1 MSMIKETQYRKLIS
15 VYNRTREITMSSL
28 KAGVDRKTG
37 SKHIKGGKSP
47 LERRRP
53 HGWRTRPDP
62 FADVEGEVEG
72 MLGNAYDLE
81 PLTIF
86 RHLQEKY
93 PGRFQD
99 GQLRT
104 MERRVREWKMRNGS
118 GKAVSI
124 PQVHVPGRLMELDW
138 TNMNEL
144 EVGICGVPFRHLLC
158 HAVMTY
164 SNWEWAEIASGE
176 SFSSL
181 RKGFQSAVFRLGAVP
196 EILQTDNSSAATHQ
210 GGKGVEGREFNHEY
224 ATFLEHYGVRPR
236 CINVN
241 SPDENGDIEA
251 ANGHL
256 KRRIG
261 QHLSLRGSRDFGSV
275 EEYRQFIAGILVK
288 ANSGRTEKV
297 REELDAMRP
306 LPDTRLP
313 EYAEEEKTVSAFGTV
328 RVGNV
333 AYSVPPRLRG
343 CRVRVRI
350 HEDRID
356 VFSGRMKIAGMEKRS
371 GREYCV
377 DYRHVVESLRRKP
390 GAFAGCRYRDQ
401 LFPGDVFREAY
412 GILSG
417 RLSGTSA
424 DREYIEILSLAANNG
439 EEKVSGILGTLIREC
454 GDVSA
459 DAVRKGL
466 DIPAKFPEVNVG
478 SPEFFIYDGLLQS
491 EGGLSHAN

>member
-1 MSMIKETQYRKLIS
+1 MCMINETQYRKLVS
-15 VYNRTREITMSSL
+15 EFNRTKEITMSSI
-28 KAGVDRKTG
+28 KAGMDRKTG
-37 SKHIKGGKSP
+37 SKYIKGGKSP
-47 LERRRP
+47 SERIRP
-53 HGWRTRPDP
+53 HGWRTRKDP
-62 FADVEGEVEG
+62 FAGVAAEIEG
-72 MLGNAYDLE
+72 MLGNADDLE
-81 PLTIF
+81 PLTVF

-104 MERRVREWKMRNGS
+104 LERRVKEWKMMNGS
-118 GKAVSI
+118 AKVVSI
-124 PQVHVPGRLMELDW
+124 PQIHVPGRLMELDW
-138 TNMNEL
+138 TSMNEI
-144 EVGICGVPFRHLLC
+144 GITICGVHFKHLLC

-164 SNWEWAEIASGE
+164 SNWEWAEIALSE

-181 RKGFQSAVFRLGAVP
+181 KKGFQSAVFRLGAVP

-210 GGKGVEGREFNHEY
+210 TGKEGKGRSFNHEY
-224 ATFLEHYGVRPR
+224 ATFLEHYGVKPR

-275 EEYRQFIAGILVK
+275 EEYGRFLAELIVK
-288 ANSGRTEKV
+288 VNGNRTEKV

-306 LPDTRLP
+306 LPETRLP
-313 EYAEEEKTVSAFGTV
+313 EYTEEEKTVSAFGTV

-356 VFSGRMKIAGMEKRS
+356 VFSGRMKIASMEKNA
-371 GREYCV
+371 GQEYRV

-417 RLSGTSA
+417 RRAGMSA

-439 EEKVSGILGTLIREC
+439 EEKVSEILRSLIREC
-454 GDVSA
+454 GVVSVS
-459 DAVRKGL
+459 AVRKGL
-466 DIPAKFPEVNVG
+466 DIPTEFPEVNVG
-478 SPEFFIYDGLLQS
+478 SPEFFIYDGLLKC
-491 EGGLSHAN
+491 EGGLHHAN